1 MLPWF
6 AGLMTF
12 AALVL
17 AALALYVGWRRGTA
31 AGVSLAV
38 LLTAAAWWGLFY
50 SVELSTNTHDLVGR
64 TFWGDVKYIGISVLA
79 PAWLVFAL
87 QYTGRGHLVTRKVLA
102 ALTIEPL

>member
-1 MLPWF
+1 VLPWF

-17 AALALYVGWRRGTA
+17 AGLALYVGWRRGTA

-50 SVELSTNTHDLVGR
+50 SVELSIDPRRWTSRPSGAT
-64 TFWGDVKYIGISVLA
+64 
-79 PAWLVFAL
+79 
-87 QYTGRGHLVTRKVLA
+87 
-102 ALTIEPL
+102 